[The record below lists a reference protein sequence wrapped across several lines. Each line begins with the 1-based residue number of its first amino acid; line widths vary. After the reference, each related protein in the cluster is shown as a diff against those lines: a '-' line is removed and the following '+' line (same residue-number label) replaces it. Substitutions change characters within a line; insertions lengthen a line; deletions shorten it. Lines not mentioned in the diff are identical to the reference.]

1 MATQGDFRAR
11 FAAGMLNED
20 FQAALDRIIKKK
32 KDISSMN
39 QPQKDVITGKLE
51 DTADYIDSLKNL
63 NKKNGQIAG

>member
-1 MATQGDFRAR
+1 MATQGDYRAR

-39 QPQKDVITGKLE
+39 QPQRDVITGTSIISVL
-51 DTADYIDSLKNL
+51 SLP
-63 NKKNGQIAG
+63 